1 MLKHR
6 RKLLRLKNSV
16 IWNYHKNKKP
26 SKNTHQ
32 QELSQHKKIK
42 ILPLKN
48 DLIKILLTKA

>member
-16 IWNYHKNKKP
+16 IWNCLKNKKP
-26 SKNTHQ
+26 NKNTHQ